1 MLGGLFGGSLISS
14 QNMYDPA
21 ASQRL
26 VLERNANYVLRVR
39 AGPDMAHLETVDVN
53 YEHVPLKID
62 SEDFT
67 GYITVRVFGFNG
79 LMADP
84 CHPPPLQSVYFANG
98 FSRRAL
104 YSIQVVGRFKGH
116 GLTAD
121 NIMFGNYFD
130 RSLPLPPF
138 SGLFEWFMRRM
149 DRTLVLDMKS
159 DTPSAVSPLLATVQK
174 LSYWDGSLH
183 GSETSNLPQINNKIL
198 RELHPIDGAF
208 DSEGRVAEYFP
219 IKDSL
224 NKDSKKRRRY
234 FEKSSHRQRWKVKS
248 SDMYAFDFYSP
259 FIDVNHQ
266 CVRMP
271 NAVVE
276 PMPFFDGDLPL
287 RYECRTR
294 NGRHTFFIVQFEL
307 IPASRARPLQSAQ
320 QDNRPRRQYRDSG
333 YEREILD
340 PPPPYTEEA

>member
-1 MLGGLFGGSLISS
+1 MMLGGLFGGSLIPAQNIQDPFTS
-14 QNMYDPA
+14 QQMIL
-21 ASQRL
+21 Q
-26 VLERNANYVLRVR
+26 RNAEYVLRVR
-39 AGPDMAHLETVDVN
+39 VGPDIQHLETIDVN
-53 YEHVPLKID
+53 YERTPVKI
-62 SEDFT
+62 ETENFK

-79 LMADP
+79 LMSDP
-84 CHPPPLQSVYFANG
+84 CHPPPVQAEYFANG
-98 FSRRAL
+98 FSRKAL
-104 YSIQVVGRFKGH
+104 YSIQIVGRF
-116 GLTAD
+116 LRD
-121 NIMFGNYFD
+121 NLSANDIMFGNYFD
-130 RSLPLPPF
+130 QRLPLPPF
-138 SGLFEWFMRRM
+138 SGLFEWFMKRM

-159 DTPSAVSPLLATVQK
+159 DTPSATSPLLATVQK
-174 LSYWDGSLH
+174 LSYWNGDLH
-183 GSETSNLPQINNKIL
+183 GSEQTDVPEINNKIL

-208 DSEGRVAEYFP
+208 DKDGRVAEYFP

-234 FEKSSHRQRWKVKS
+234 FEKTSHRQRWKVKPT
-248 SDMYAFDFYSP
+248 DMYAMDFYSP

-271 NAVVE
+271 NSVVE
-276 PMPFFDGDLPL
+276 PMPFFDGDQPL

-307 IPASRARPLQSAQ
+307 IPASRTRQLRPRH
-320 QDNRPRRQYRDSG
+320 NRPRREYRDSG

>member
-1 MLGGLFGGSLISS
+1 MMLGGLFGGGLIPS
-14 QNMYDPA
+14 QNMYDPMT
-21 ASQRL
+21 SQRI

-39 AGPDMAHLETVDVN
+39 AGPDMAHLETIDVN
-53 YEHVPLKID
+53 YEHTPLKIET
-62 SEDFT
+62 EDFS
-67 GYITVRVFGFNG
+67 GYISVRVFGFSG

-84 CHPPPLQSVYFANG
+84 CHPPPVNAEYFANG
-98 FSRRAL
+98 FSRKAL
-104 YSIQVVGRFKGH
+104 YSIQVVGQFKGRH
-116 GLTAD
+116 LTAD
-121 NIMFGNYFD
+121 DIMFGNYFD
-130 RSLPLPPF
+130 RRLPLPPF

-174 LSYWDGSLH
+174 LSYWDSSLH
-183 GSETSNLPQINNKIL
+183 GWETDRIPHINNRIL

-208 DSEGRVAEYFP
+208 DREGRVAEYFP
-219 IKDSL
+219 IKDTL
-224 NKDSKKRRRY
+224 NRDSKKRRHH
-234 FEKSSHRQRWKVKS
+234 FEKSSHRQKWKIKP
-248 SDMYAFDFYSP
+248 DETYAVDFYSP

-276 PMPFFDGDLPL
+276 PMPFFDSDMPL

-294 NGRHTFFIVQFEL
+294 DGRHTFFIVQFEL
-307 IPASRARPLQSAQ
+307 IPASRTRPLRTAQ
-320 QDNRPRRQYRDSG
+320 NGRPRRQYRDSG

-340 PPPPYTEEA
+340 PPPPYSEEA

>member
-1 MLGGLFGGSLISS
+1 MMLGGLFGGSLIPS
-14 QNMYDPA
+14 QNMYDPLT
-21 ASQRL
+21 SQRMIL
-26 VLERNANYVLRVR
+26 QRNANYVLRVR
-39 AGPDMAHLETVDVN
+39 AGPDMQHLETVDVN
-53 YEHVPLKID
+53 YERVPMKID
-62 SEDFT
+62 TPNFK
-67 GYITVRVFGFNG
+67 GYVSVRVFGFNG

-84 CHPPPLQSVYFANG
+84 CHPPPAHAEYFANG
-98 FSRRAL
+98 FSRKAL
-104 YSIQVVGRFKGH
+104 YSIQVVGQFIGH

-121 NIMFGNYFD
+121 DIMFGNYFD
-130 RSLPLPPF
+130 QRLPLPPF
-138 SGLFEWFMRRM
+138 SGLFEWFMKRM

-159 DTPSAVSPLLATVQK
+159 DTPSATSPLLSTVQK
-174 LSYWDGSLH
+174 LSYWKAELH
-183 GSETSNLPQINNKIL
+183 GSERESLPEVNNKVL
-198 RELHPIDGAF
+198 RELNPIDGAF
-208 DSEGRVAEYFP
+208 DGAGRVAEYFP

-234 FEKSSHRQRWKVKS
+234 FEKASHRQRWKIRS

-276 PMPFFDGDLPL
+276 PMPFFDADMPL
-287 RYECRTR
+287 RYECRSR
-294 NGRHTFFIVQFEL
+294 DGRHTFFIVQFEL
-307 IPASRARPLQSAQ
+307 IPASRTRPLSSYQ
-320 QDNRPRRQYRDSG
+320 NRPRRQYRDSG